1 MALESLKDQMDN
13 TNPPRV
19 KAEKF
24 DAFMKE
30 REVGGFQKEE
40 YDDQF
45 RTVIYFSRM
54 EIAGQQ
60 QFVQVQLNDSI
71 YGMIK
76 VLVGHRVINEKNEN
90 DTCDYQEA

>member
-1 MALESLKDQMDN
+1 MAIENVGDQMN
-13 TNPPRV
+13 MGNQPRV

-30 REVGGFQKEE
+30 REVSGFHKEE

-45 RTVIYFSRM
+45 RTVIYFSGLQT
-54 EIAGQQ
+54 AGQQ
-60 QFVQVQLNDSI
+60 QFVQVLLNDSI

-76 VLVGHRVINEKNEN
+76 VRRTGAGCWSI
-90 DTCDYQEA
+90 